1 VTQSTIR
8 MDHLGI
14 RCTLQTD
21 FGSTLAR
28 VTEAL
33 KREGFGVLTEIDV
46 QQTLKEKL
54 GVDFRRYRILGACNP
69 PAAHKALQA
78 EPQVG
83 LLLPC
88 NVIVYELDDGG
99 TVVSAFDPLQIV
111 GESGAVG
118 ALREVAEEIRARL
131 ARVVGSLG

>member
-1 VTQSTIR
+1 
-8 MDHLGI
+8 MDDLGI
-14 RCTLQTD
+14 RRILNAD
-21 FGSTLAR
+21 HADTLAR
-28 VTEAL
+28 VVEAL
-33 KREGFGVLTEIDV
+33 KREGFGVLTDIDV

-88 NVIVYELDDGG
+88 NVIVYELDDGR

-111 GESGAVG
+111 GEGSADGP
-118 ALREVAEEIRARL
+118 LRQVAEEIRARL
-131 ARVVGSLG
+131 DRVVGSLS

>member
-1 VTQSTIR
+1 MTQSTTR

-21 FGSTLAR
+21 FASTLAR
-28 VTEAL
+28 VIEAL
-33 KREGFGVLTEIDV
+33 KREGFGVLTDIDV

-69 PAAHKALQA
+69 PAAHKVLQA

-88 NVIVYELDDGG
+88 NVIVYELDDGS

-111 GESGAVG
+111 GESAAAG